1 MTRRTR
7 QHGFTLVELLL
18 AVMVTVMIAASTV
31 AMLRS
36 TDQTRRRVDRQ
47 MAMQQESRA
56 AIETM
61 TTALRN
67 ACRGEDRNKTFEGA
81 DVELDALPA
90 DRVRF
95 LTVSP
100 QPVRRGQP
108 ESDVKECEFF
118 LQPSQAD
125 RPPMLMERL
134 DPTRNREP
142 DGGGVVHCIAEN
154 IVALELAYHD
164 GRSWRPEWSS
174 QTDGWPTAVRISL
187 LAVDPEDAET
197 TWPVEGIVN
206 FPRMPATPEPQP
218 DPKAE
223 TPGAQP

>member
-1 MTRRTR
+1 MR
-7 QHGFTLVELLL
+7 QRAFTLVELLL
-18 AVMVTVMIAASTV
+18 AVMVTVMIAVSTV
-31 AMLRS
+31 ATVRS

-47 MAMQQESRA
+47 MALQQETRA

-67 ACRGEDRNKTFEGA
+67 ACRGDDCNKTFEGL
-81 DVELDALPA
+81 DVESDDLPA
-90 DRVRF
+90 DRVKF
-95 LTVSP
+95 LTITLL
-100 QPVRRGQP
+100 PVRRDRP

-118 LQPSQAD
+118 LQTGLAD

-142 DGGGVVHCIAEN
+142 DGGGVVHCVAEN

-174 QTDGWPTAVRISL
+174 LRDGWPKAIRISL
-187 LAVDPEDAET
+187 LAVDPDDPRI
-197 TWPVEGIVN
+197 TWPVEGLVN
-206 FPRMPATPEPQP
+206 FPRMPASPQP
-218 DPKAE
+218 KPDNQ
-223 TPGAQP
+223 TPNPGVQQ